1 MTAIIAKVII
11 SSCHSLIP
19 QREDGTGLSSQ
30 AVTKE
35 LWLSTKLCR
44 RRQENDNYEMIK
56 R

>member
-19 QREDGTGLSSQ
+19 QREDGTGLIQSGGHQ
-30 AVTKE
+30 QN

-44 RRQENDNYEMIK
+44 RRQEN
-56 R
+56 